1 MRGTISAI
9 WQFGYWRAKTKRK
22 KRPSRHALESVS
34 ACNKVQP
41 ASCAG
46 FKCRSLASVHPSS
59 SSKLAAVQTTSAHP
73 TAFQHRPRGRL
84 QQLDSQGRAS
94 RPRCAANGFGWSSQ
108 QSCLGAS
115 VGTMVTRLSHTEPAR
130 KVFCAVYFQYVF
142 LVQFR
147 ILMDRIC
154 TRSKGPDSC
163 TDVSERRP
171 RCTRPGT
178 SGDPAAHHDVN
189 LLVLGPDELVG
200 TETGAHRTADPD
212 PDHRWNHASNMP
224 LPNSA
229 QLSKLSKLSKAC
241 VRVCVSKGCP
251 KQYRCGI
258 LRYRT
263 LELVPR
269 RHTR

>member
-1 MRGTISAI
+1 MRC
-9 WQFGYWRAKTKRK
+9 QRLRVVK
-22 KRPSRHALESVS
+22 
-34 ACNKVQP
+34 
-41 ASCAG
+41 
-46 FKCRSLASVHPSS
+46 
-59 SSKLAAVQTTSAHP
+59 P
-73 TAFQHRPRGRL
+73 TVM
-84 QQLDSQGRAS
+84 
-94 RPRCAANGFGWSSQ
+94 PRC
-108 QSCLGAS
+108 LGGNDGHTS
-115 VGTMVTRLSHTEPAR
+115 LSHRAGTQSFLCGLFPVR
-130 KVFCAVYFQYVF
+130 F

-163 TDVSERRP
+163 TEVSERRP

-189 LLVLGPDELVG
+189 SLVLGPDELVG

-229 QLSKLSKLSKAC
+229 QLSKLSKAC